1 VRDMTFE
8 EKLLTSQ
15 PPVEVAGRRIK
26 RYNSTSGTAPVTADI
41 ERAAVE
47 LSPLH
52 HERNAR
58 VRHILMPGAPDLAGY
73 PADSMP
79 SGHTR

>member
-1 VRDMTFE
+1 MTFE

-15 PPVEVAGRRIK
+15 PP
-26 RYNSTSGTAPVTADI
+26 I
-41 ERAAVE
+41 ELDRPWIGCVWE

-52 HERNAR
+52 HERNAW
-58 VRHILMPGAPDLAGY
+58 VRHILTGDSPDLDGY
-73 PADSMP
+73 VADSMP

>member
-15 PPVEVAGRRIK
+15 PPIEVAGRRIK
-26 RYNSTSGTAPVTADI
+26 
-41 ERAAVE
+41 
-47 LSPLH
+47 PLH
-52 HERNAR
+52 RERNAW
-58 VRHILMPGAPDLAGY
+58 VRHILMGDSPDLDGY
-73 PADSMP
+73 VADSMP